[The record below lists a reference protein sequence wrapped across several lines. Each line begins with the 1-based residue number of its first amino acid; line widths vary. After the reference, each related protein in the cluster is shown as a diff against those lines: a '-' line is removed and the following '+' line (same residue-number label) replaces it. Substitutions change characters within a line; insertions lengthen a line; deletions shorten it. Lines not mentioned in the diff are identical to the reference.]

1 MIVAIVEER
10 ENKGPKEEEEEE
22 EDSSSSEEEGEEWRV
37 MNQTMI
43 CGISYIVKWGNDLKE
58 IYMKKFNCS
67 WIGEKT
73 TERLCFE
80 CRFQCPVIYK

>member
-10 ENKGPKEEEEEE
+10 ENKGPKEEEEEK

-67 WIGEKT
+67 WIGEKPKT
-73 TERLCFE
+73 MLSMPLSMPC
-80 CRFQCPVIYK
+80 YL